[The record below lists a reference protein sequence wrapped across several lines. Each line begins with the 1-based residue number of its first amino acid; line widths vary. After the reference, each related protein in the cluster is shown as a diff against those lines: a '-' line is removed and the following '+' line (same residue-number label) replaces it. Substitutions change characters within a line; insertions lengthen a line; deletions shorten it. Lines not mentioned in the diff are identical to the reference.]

1 MSVKSY
7 SRTTI
12 KLFLI
17 PIAFFFFSFNQPI
30 NSQTSVFVNEI
41 HYDNASTD
49 AGEAIEIAGPAG
61 TNLSGWQLVLYNGAS
76 TSLKV
81 YTTTNLSG
89 IIPNLCGGYGTLVF
103 NYPVNG
109 IQNGDPDGIAL
120 VNNNVVVQF
129 LSYGGVF
136 TAADGPANGM
146 ISINIGVKESSTT
159 PVGYSLQLTGSG
171 LVYENFTWATASP
184 NTFGACNTNQT
195 FGGDNAPVIT
205 STVPAINTTGIPV
218 NSNITINFSEDVNVS
233 GSWFSIIG
241 SSSGLNSASVSGG
254 PQSFILDPAN
264 DFTFGETV
272 TVTFYSAFV
281 TDTDLIDP
289 PDNLAADYTFS
300 FSIGFPQTGWVI
312 NEILADP
319 ANNISGDANGDG
331 VINTSQDEFVEIVN
345 NTGEPVNISGW
356 ALSDGVGVRHVFPFG
371 TIIPH
376 QGAIVVFAG
385 GTPTGTFGE
394 AIVQTASTGQLGL
407 NNTGDRVA
415 LNNGSVDVAVYIY
428 GSEGG
433 TDQSITRDP
442 DITGP
447 EPLIRH
453 ALATGSGGAL
463 FSPGTQVNGM
473 KFPGSTLPPVVK
485 EIFEIQ
491 GPGLSSPFTNQ
502 VVTTRNNVVTAVGN
516 DGFFIQTPSEK
527 SDNDISTSDGIF
539 VYTGTAP
546 SVSAGDLVDVTA
558 KVIEYYGF
566 TEFSNP
572 EISIVGTGQVPT
584 PVPFNSYVPSPDQ
597 PQSSIEYEKYEGM
610 LISIDGGTV
619 TESNQRFA
627 SDINAEVYIVAGS
640 NRAFREKGVQFPG
653 LGIPSIPVWDGNPE
667 VFELDPDRLGLQNRK
682 INAGSSFDATGVL
695 GYEFSGYEFWP
706 ISLTVREREIPVP
719 VRSKTPDEFT
729 VGSLNTYRLFDAV
742 KDGTETVVSSAE
754 YSRRLNKA
762 SLYIR
767 EVLNSPDI
775 LAVQEV
781 EKLGVLVDLLN
792 KITSDDPSV
801 IYVPYLEEGN
811 DIGGIDVGFLVRQD
825 RVAVNAVTQLNKYET
840 FIDPADGSVDILH
853 DRPPLQLDGSFII
866 NGIPSYPITV
876 IAVHNR
882 SLSDL
887 ESPTD
892 GPRVRQKRLEQAQ
905 SIARTVQALQTADP
919 EIKLVVTGDFNA
931 YQFTDGYVD
940 AVGQIMGDFIPE
952 ENLLSGEDLV
962 NPNLINQVLNLPPE
976 ERYSYSF
983 NGSAQV
989 LDHSLTSSTL
999 SRSVTGF
1006 AYGRGNADAAVDYI
1020 YNETSPLRCSDHDG
1034 LVLFV
1039 DATAP
1044 QIVLN
1049 EPTSIWPPNGKYT
1062 TFTITDFVQSVSDNG
1077 IQLPIESVYISK
1089 ATSDEEEDAVGNGD
1103 ANTLEDILIVDCS
1116 TIKLRAER
1124 AGSEDGRVYKVYLAA
1139 QDNSG
1144 NITTVVYSVGVPK
1157 SVKETAVAGIEKYVV
1172 LSNCVPPQINSFMIA
1187 DNKSV
1192 SQQIESI
1199 PTHFVLEQNYP
1210 NPFNPETIIRFSLP
1224 EAGYVSIKIYDAL
1237 GREVASLIDNHF
1249 NAGSY
1254 NAVWNSKDRNGSNV
1268 SSGIYFYRI
1277 QAGNFVDVKK
1287 MLLIR

>member
-7 SRTTI
+7 SCSII

-17 PIAFFFFSFNQPI
+17 LTAFFFFSFNQSI
-30 NSQTSVFVNEI
+30 NSQTSVFINEI

-89 IIPNLCGGYGTLVF
+89 IIPDLCGGYGVLVF

-120 VNNNVVVQF
+120 VNNNVVIQF

-146 ISINIGVKESSTT
+146 TSTDIGVKESSTT
-159 PVGYSLQLTGSG
+159 PLGYSLQLTGSG
-171 LVYENFTWATASP
+171 TVYENFAWASASP
-184 NTFGACNTNQT
+184 NSFGLCNTNQT
-195 FGGDNAPVIT
+195 FGGDSAPIVI
-205 STVPAINTTGIPV
+205 STLPTNNSTGITV
-218 NSNITINFSEDVNVS
+218 NSNIGINFSEDVNVS
-233 GSWFSIIG
+233 GSWFSITG
-241 SSSGLNSASVSGG
+241 SLSESITASVSGG
-254 PQSFILDPAN
+254 PQNFILDPFNNFA
-264 DFTFGETV
+264 FGETV
-272 TVTFYSAFV
+272 TVTIYSAFV

-312 NEILADP
+312 NEIHADP
-319 ANNISGDANGDG
+319 ASDLSGDANGDG
-331 VINTSQDEFVEIVN
+331 VRNATQDEFVEIVN

-356 ALSDGVGVRHVFPFG
+356 TLSDAVGVRHVFPIG

-376 QGAIVVFAG
+376 QGAIVIFGG
-385 GTPTGTFGE
+385 GTPTGIFGD
-394 AIVQTASTGQLGL
+394 AIVQTASTNTLGL
-407 NNTGDRVA
+407 NNDVDQVK
-415 LNNGSVDVAVYIY
+415 LNNGMVDVAIYIY
-428 GSEGG
+428 GSEAGA
-433 TDQSITRDP
+433 DQSITRDP

-453 ALATGSGGAL
+453 TLAAGSGGAL
-463 FSPGTQVNGM
+463 FSPGTQVNGT

-491 GPGLSSPFTNQ
+491 GPGLSSPYTNQ
-502 VVTTRNNVVTAVGN
+502 VVTTRNNVITAVGN
-516 DGFFIQTPSEK
+516 DGFFIQTPSER
-527 SDNDISTSDGIF
+527 SDNDILTSDGIY
-539 VYTGTAP
+539 VYTGTSP
-546 SVSAGDLVDVTA
+546 NVSAGDLVDVTG
-558 KVIEYYGF
+558 KVIEYFGF

-572 EISIVGTGQVPT
+572 ETTVIGTGQVPD
-584 PVPFNSYVPSPDQ
+584 PVSFNFNVPSPNQ
-597 PQSSIEYEKYEGM
+597 PQSPIEFEKYEGM
-610 LISIDGGTV
+610 LISIYGGTV

-653 LGIPSIPVWDGNPE
+653 LGISSIPVWDGNPE

-706 ISLTVREREIPVP
+706 TSLTVRERELPVP

-729 VGSLNTYRLFDAV
+729 VGSLNMYRLFDAV
-742 KDGTETVVSSAE
+742 KDGAETVVSSAE

-781 EKLGVLVDLLN
+781 EKFGVLIDLSN
-792 KITSDDPSV
+792 KISSDDPSV
-801 IYVPYLEEGN
+801 IYIPFLEEGN
-811 DIGGIDVGFLVRQD
+811 DIGGIDVGFLIRQD

-840 FIDPADGSVDILH
+840 FIDPTDGSVDILH

-866 NGIPSYPITV
+866 NDAPSYPITV

-887 ESPTD
+887 ESPTN
-892 GPRVRQKRLEQAQ
+892 GLRVRQKRLEQAQ

-952 ENLLSGEDLV
+952 ENLLRGEDIV

-976 ERYSYSF
+976 EQYSYSF

-999 SRSVTGF
+999 NSAVTGF

-1020 YNETSPLRCSDHDG
+1020 YSETTPLRCSDHDG
-1034 LVLFV
+1034 LVLFI
-1039 DATAP
+1039 DATSP
-1044 QIVLN
+1044 QIVLK

-1062 TFTITDFVQSVSDNG
+1062 TLTIADFVQSVSDNG
-1077 IQLPIESVYISK
+1077 VQLPIESVYILK
-1089 ATSDEEEDAVGNGD
+1089 ATSDEEENAIGNGD
-1103 ANTLEDILIVDCS
+1103 GNTLEDILIVDCS
-1116 TIKLRAER
+1116 TINLRAER

-1139 QDNSG
+1139 QDYSG
-1144 NITTVVYSVGVPK
+1144 NMTTVVYSIGVPK
-1157 SVKETAVAGIEKYVV
+1157 SVKEIAVAGVAKYEVV
-1172 LSNCVPPQINSFMIA
+1172 SNCLPPQINAFMLS

-1192 SQQIESI
+1192 SQQTESI
-1199 PTHFVLEQNYP
+1199 PTEFVLEQNYP
-1210 NPFNPETIIRFSLP
+1210 NPFNPETIIRFSIP
-1224 EAGYVSIKIYDAL
+1224 EASHVNIKIYDAL
-1237 GREVASLIDNHF
+1237 GREVVSLIDNYF
-1249 NAGSY
+1249 TAGIY
-1254 NAVWNSKDRNGSNV
+1254 NTVWNSKDRNGSNV

-1277 QAGNFVDVKK
+1277 QAGNFVNVKK
-1287 MLLIR
+1287 MLLVR